1 MCNILR
7 CWSDSSPCLPLVLIL
22 LSVLMLP
29 QCIYPAGAT
38 CQLCIRLQ
46 CWPLVISDWHEQG
59 KVLASSCPHPLPPL
73 GQRQPFCLLKPY
85 SPSLLLSCYSP
96 YSLNWGVYAVQDPL
110 THPQPSLLHVNLL
123 SKHIHLC
130 WQPATDKYQI
140 LMALPLAIG
149 QVTLLTPS
157 ASSLVTSTVL
167 S

>member
-1 MCNILR
+1 M
-7 CWSDSSPCLPLVLIL
+7 LIRFFPM
-22 LSVLMLP
+22 S
-29 QCIYPAGAT
+29 AT
-38 CQLCIRLQ
+38 CAYPVVCPDVASMHLSSRSYLPAVHPAAILAPGHQWLAWAR
-46 CWPLVISDWHEQG
+46 EG
-59 KVLASSCPHPLPPL
+59 LASSCPHPLPPL
-73 GQRQPFCLLKPY
+73 GWRQPFCLLKPY
-85 SPSLLLSCYSP
+85 SQSLSLSCYSP

-149 QVTLLTPS
+149 QVILLTPS